1 MSIHFDHCFTLL
13 IDPYLLSIDQ
23 LSHHDINPILP
34 LVPLQSI
41 LSHHSLL
48 YLTVSIVP
56 TLHHNYDFQCHY
68 PSIQHHYPY
77 IRPQSTLISVSSFL

>member
-1 MSIHFDHCFTLL
+1 MVYLLMSIHFDHRFTLL
-13 IDPYLLSIDQ
+13 IDPYLLFIDQ

-34 LVPLQSI
+34 LVLLQSI

-48 YLTVSIVP
+48 YLTVSIVS
-56 TLHHNYDFQCHY
+56 TLYHNSKIQCHY

-77 IRPQSTLISVSSFL
+77 I